1 MENFIVSARKYRPQ
15 AFDEVVGQQHVTN
28 TLLNAIN
35 QNHLAQALLFTGPRG
50 VGKTTCA
57 RILAKMINSEESTG
71 DDQDFSFN
79 IFELDAASNNSV
91 DDIRNLI
98 DQVRFAP
105 QVGNYKVYIIDE
117 VHMLSQ
123 AAFNAFLKTLEEPPA
138 HAIFILATTEKHKI
152 IPTILSRCQIFD
164 FKRITVEDT
173 AKHLKGVAEKEGIT
187 AENEALHII
196 AQKADGALRDALSI
210 FDRIVSFSGN
220 NITYNDVIT
229 NLRILDYDYYFRTT
243 DFILAGDRSG
253 LLLIF
258 NEILDNGFDGHLF
271 VNGLA
276 AHFRDLLVCQDP
288 KTLQLLEVGESTKA
302 RYSQQSKQVDPMFL
316 LRGLKLLGDADVKYK
331 GSNNARLLVELSL
344 LQLSQLVHGEP
355 EKKKP
360 SPELNQKSEYRSQ
373 SGAKSRESGIESQK
387 SGESNPQTSN
397 LKPQTHSPAI
407 QEKSP
412 SYKPE
417 PVAAPPAPVKQ
428 TSTTPGKLKK
438 RRSSFSISG
447 SLEGNLKEEG
457 DEEEVIDDTA
467 INPDLPKDPFDETQF
482 TNIWTEYI
490 DLVKS
495 QGQQR
500 IYSTLA
506 NKTIKLKDNFIVELH
521 LENEIQESYY
531 TEGKSEILKYVRQK
545 LNNYSVQF
553 EIKIIQN
560 TKKLEPYSA
569 QEKFQYMAEKNPNL
583 LILKQKLDLDIE

>member
-173 AKHLKGVAEKEGIT
+173 AKHLQGVAEKESIT
-187 AENEALHII
+187 AESEALHII

-243 DFILAGDRSG
+243 DLILAGDRSG

-302 RYSQQSKQVDPMFL
+302 RYCQQSKQVDALFL
-316 LRGLKLLGDADVKYK
+316 LRGLKLLGDVDVKYK
-331 GSNNARLLVELSL
+331 GSNNARLLVELTL

-360 SPELNQKSEYRSQ
+360 SPEV
-373 SGAKSRESGIESQK
+373 SRESRIQNKDSGVRNRETEVRNPKSEEKSQTTNQ
-387 SGESNPQTSN
+387 SPQT
-397 LKPQTHSPAI
+397 P
-407 QEKSP
+407 
-412 SYKPE
+412 
-417 PVAAPPAPVKQ
+417 APPAQEIKPEYSAPTAAQQPTVATQ
-428 TSTTPGKLKK
+428 ASTTSGKLKK

-447 SLEGNLKEEG
+447 SLEGKVKDDDGEKEAI
-457 DEEEVIDDTA
+457 DETA
-467 INPDLPKDPFDETQF
+467 INPDLPKDPFDEAQF
-482 TNIWTEYI
+482 SNIWNEYI

-506 NKTIKLKDNFIVELH
+506 NKSTKLKDNFIIELE

-531 TEGKSEILKYVRQK
+531 TEGRSDILKYVRQK
-545 LNNYSVQF
+545 LNNFSVQF
-553 EIKIIQN
+553 EIKIIKSS
-560 TKKLEPYSA
+560 KKLEPYSP